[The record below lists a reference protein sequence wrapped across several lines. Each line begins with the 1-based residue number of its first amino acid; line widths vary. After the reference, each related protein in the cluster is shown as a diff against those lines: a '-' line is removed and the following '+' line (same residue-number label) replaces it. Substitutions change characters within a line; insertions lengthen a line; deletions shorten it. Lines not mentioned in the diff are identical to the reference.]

1 MAVKVSLGIIAYNE
15 EANIGV
21 LLDTVLK
28 DAPRPEVLTEIFV
41 VASGCTDCTE
51 DIVRG
56 FVKKDSRIKLIV
68 QSERKGKASAINLFF
83 SATTGDILILE
94 STDTVP
100 AQGTLSRIMAAFD
113 DPEVGM
119 AGGHPVPVNPEYFY
133 RIYRASHVVFAP
145 PDSLGEAQARRIG
158 RLSGVFLK
166 HT

>member
-94 STDTVP
+94 SADTVP

-119 AGGHPVPVNPEYFY
+119 AGGHPVPVNPENTFIGFTVHLMWSLHHQIALE
-133 RIYRASHVVFAP
+133 RP
-145 PDSLGEAQARRIG
+145 KLGELVAFQG
-158 RLSGVFLK
+158 FF
-166 HT
+166 